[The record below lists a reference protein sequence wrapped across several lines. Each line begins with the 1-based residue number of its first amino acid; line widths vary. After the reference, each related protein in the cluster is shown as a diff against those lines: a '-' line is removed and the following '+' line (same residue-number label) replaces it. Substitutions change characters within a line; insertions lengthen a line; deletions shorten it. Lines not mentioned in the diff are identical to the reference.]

1 MRATLL
7 FQTALLLAL
16 GHLVGCQSW
25 QGAGF
30 PMQNATRVPPPGTG
44 TYPVPSGYYN
54 NNSTSALT
62 PAAQAMQANN
72 AAATGLRAAS
82 GPLPTTNMTANN
94 AANSPNST
102 YSTSNLS
109 SAMAAPAGLAS
120 GFQPASNAGGGV
132 VPAAFQ
138 SELPSTSSAAASH
151 LSDSGAD
158 SSNDSGYGSGG
169 LATDAP
175 NLQWQQYGGQ

>member
-7 FQTALLLAL
+7 FQTALFLAI
-16 GHLVGCQSW
+16 GHAVGCQSW
-25 QGAGF
+25 QGASF

-94 AANSPNST
+94 AAISPNST

-109 SAMAAPAGLAS
+109 SAMAAPAKLTS
-120 GFQPASNAGGGV
+120 GFQATGNAGSGV

-138 SELPSTSSAAASH
+138 SELANTSSAAASH
-151 LSDSGAD
+151 LSDS
-158 SSNDSGYGSGG
+158 SSDGSYGSG
-169 LATDAP
+169 AVTTDAP
-175 NLQWQQYGGQ
+175 SLQWQQFGGQ